1 MASSI
6 LYASSMLVF
15 ASPTRCQPSACMSL
29 SRVQG
34 FANPTNCSLSDSL
47 LSVELSSQG
56 YRSGLPFPPPGD
68 LPDPGIK
75 PVSLACPALAGGFFT
90 VEPPGKPIHLLGV
103 LFLMCDV
110 YLLYSLPP

>member
-1 MASSI
+1 
-6 LYASSMLVF
+6 
-15 ASPTRCQPSACMSL
+15 MSL
-29 SRVQG
+29 SHVQG
-34 FANPTNCSLSDSL
+34 FANPTNCSLPDSL
-47 LSVELSSQG
+47 LSVEFSSQG
-56 YRSGLPFPPPGD
+56 YWSGLPFPPPGD